1 MYTVLDV
8 CYSSHYS
15 YNCTRL
21 LVCVCLS
28 HPLSSTVFPS
38 IGDDD
43 SFPVVALEWDTEG
56 SKGKAVLSTGTGLA
70 EDISHPS
77 KV

>member
-15 YNCTRL
+15 CNCTRL
-21 LVCVCLS
+21 CVYLS
-28 HPLSSTVFPS
+28 HLLSISLFPLV
-38 IGDDD
+38 GDDD

-56 SKGKAVLSTGTGLA
+56 SHRKAVLSTGAALA
-70 EDISHPS
+70 EHIPHLS
-77 KV
+77 KL